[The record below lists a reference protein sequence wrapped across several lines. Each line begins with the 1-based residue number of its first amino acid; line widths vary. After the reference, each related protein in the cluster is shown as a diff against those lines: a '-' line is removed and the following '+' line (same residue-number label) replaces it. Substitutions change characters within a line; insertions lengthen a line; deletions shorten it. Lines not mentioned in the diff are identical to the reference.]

1 MTTSV
6 NNGSGINFS
15 ALNSALSGSS
25 SSSGASGSAQ
35 AMQDQFMK
43 LLVAQLQNQDPTNP
57 MDNSQ
62 MTSQL
67 AQISTVSGLQQLN
80 TTMSSM
86 SALFNSSQALQSASL
101 IGKQVMAPT
110 KSWAYDGTNNLQ
122 ASVSVPAGTT
132 QMQVSVVSLS
142 TGKIVDQMTTTPTAG
157 QANPIN
163 WDGTL
168 ADGTKAPAGNYAIV
182 AQGVDASGTQTALT
196 VDGWQ
201 TASSV
206 ILNGSNVQVVLA
218 NGTTVNLS
226 DVTQVSAATSASSGS
241 ST

>member
-1 MTTSV
+1 MATTV
-6 NNGSGINFS
+6 NNSTGINFT
-15 ALNSALSGSS
+15 ALNSALSGTS

-35 AMQDQFMK
+35 AMQDQFMQ

-80 TTMSSM
+80 ATMTGMSS
-86 SALFNSSQALQSASL
+86 LFNSSQALQSASL

-110 KSWAYDGTNNLQ
+110 SSWAYDGTNNLQ
-122 ASVSVPAGTT
+122 AAVDVPAGTT
-132 QMQVSVVSLS
+132 QMQVSVVSLT
-142 TGKIVDQMTTTPTAG
+142 TGQVVDQMTTTPTAG
-157 QANPIN
+157 QSNPIN

-168 ADGTKAPAGNYAIV
+168 ADGTKAAAGKYAIV
-182 AQGVDASGTQTALT
+182 AKGVDASGNQSSLT

-206 ILNGSNVQVVLA
+206 ILNGSAVQVVLG
-218 NGTTVNLS
+218 NGSTVNLS
-226 DVTQVSAATSASSGS
+226 DIKQVSGGS
-241 ST
+241 STSST

>member
-1 MTTSV
+1 MATTV
-6 NNGSGINFS
+6 NNGTGINFS
-15 ALNSALSGSS
+15 ALNSAMSGTS

-80 TTMSSM
+80 STMNTMSS
-86 SALFNSSQALQSASL
+86 LFNSSQALQSASL

-110 KSWAYDGTNNLQ
+110 SSWAYDGTNNLQ
-122 ASVSVPAGTT
+122 ASVDVPTGTT

-142 TGKIVDQMTTTPTAG
+142 TGKIVDQMTATPTAG
-157 QANPIN
+157 QTNPIN

-182 AQGVDASGTQTALT
+182 AQGIDSSGNSSPMT

-218 NGTTVNLS
+218 NGSTVNLS
-226 DVTQVSAATSASSGS
+226 DIKQVSAAASTS